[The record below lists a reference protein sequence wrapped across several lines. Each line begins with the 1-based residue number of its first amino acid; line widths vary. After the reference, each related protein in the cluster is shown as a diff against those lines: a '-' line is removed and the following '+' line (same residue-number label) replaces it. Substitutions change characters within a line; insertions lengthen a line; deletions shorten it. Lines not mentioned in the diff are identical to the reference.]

1 MVHPNSLANLKKGRQ
16 SGVQKKFLGMTDR
29 EFIADILGQNRAEFA
44 ERLKKLPDDKFCLI
58 YLKMIDLILPKIQE
72 SPELARQIIFK
83 ISGADNTQ
91 ITDFEELKQE

>member
-1 MVHPNSLANLKKGRQ
+1 
-16 SGVQKKFLGMTDR
+16 MTDR